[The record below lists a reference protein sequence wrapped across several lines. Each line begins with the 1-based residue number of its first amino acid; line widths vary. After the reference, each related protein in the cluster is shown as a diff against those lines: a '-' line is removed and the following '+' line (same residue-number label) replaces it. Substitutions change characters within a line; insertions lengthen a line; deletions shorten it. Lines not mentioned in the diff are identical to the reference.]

1 MSADQ
6 GAPGTPQE
14 EPTEG
19 EVLEVSAE
27 EVAAPAPEPPPVVPA
42 ESVPPPIYSAPLP
55 AAEGEHH
62 DDVEVTLVPEPADA
76 APVVP
81 APVVPA
87 APAAPAPAPV
97 QPVAAAPV
105 EPPAPSVPAGVTAA
119 PVGVPAAPAPGGP
132 VAAAGDA
139 QWYTTS
145 GGQVYGP
152 YTAAN
157 LREWLKSGQVT
168 WETQASRGG
177 ADPWRPLHQI
187 VEFNPSPA
195 YGAPPGTAF
204 AAGRK
209 DRTVAGIL
217 GILLGAFGAHHW
229 YLGNYVYAGIY
240 LGVTVLTA
248 GILSVLP
255 AIAGIVEGIMYL
267 TATEERFQE
276 KYSKWFMS
284 G

>member
-14 EPTEG
+14 EPAEG

-27 EVAAPAPEPPPVVPA
+27 ELAPPAAAPPPPL
-42 ESVPPPIYSAPLP
+42 ESVPPPVYTPPLP
-55 AAEGEHH
+55 AAEPGQA
-62 DDVEVTLVPEPADA
+62 DDVEVTLVAEPAA
-76 APVVP
+76 AAPVVPAPVVP

-87 APAAPAPAPV
+87 APAPQPVVPAPAV
-97 QPVAAAPV
+97 QPPAPVVPAAAAP
-105 EPPAPSVPAGVTAA
+105 AT
-119 PVGVPAAPAPGGP
+119 PVGVQAGP
-132 VAAAGDA
+132 VPTGTVAAGGDA

-152 YTAAN
+152 YSAAD
-157 LREWLKSGQVT
+157 LRQWLQSGQVT
-168 WETQASRGG
+168 WDTQASRGG
-177 ADPWRPLHQI
+177 ADAWRPLHQI

-195 YGAPPGTAF
+195 YGAPAG
-204 AAGRK
+204 AASALGKK

-217 GILLGAFGAHHW
+217 AILLGAFGAHHW

-248 GILSVLP
+248 GILGAIP

-267 TATEERFQE
+267 TATDERFQA
-276 KYSKWFMS
+276 KYNKWFMS